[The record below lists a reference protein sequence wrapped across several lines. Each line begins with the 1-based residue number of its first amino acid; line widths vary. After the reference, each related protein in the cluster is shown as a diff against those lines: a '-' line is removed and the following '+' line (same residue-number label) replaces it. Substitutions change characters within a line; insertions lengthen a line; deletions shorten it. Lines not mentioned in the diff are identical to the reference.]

1 MNPATLLALAAAGLF
16 AAIGVVAL
24 AAPRFRSKPIQVSLA
39 GVGELS
45 PITVLV
51 IGVSS
56 LIVSY
61 HIVTHAL
68 GVMAHFRA
76 PLWIVFVGAVVA
88 ILASIGLDAVDN
100 RREAEER
107 RGEHEE

>member
-1 MNPATLLALAAAGLF
+1 MDPAIMLALAAAGLF
-16 AAIGVVAL
+16 AAIGIGVL
-24 AAPRFRSKPIQVSLA
+24 AAPRFRRKPIQVSLA

-51 IGVSS
+51 SGVAS

-61 HIVTHAL
+61 HIVAYAL

-76 PLWIVFVGAVVA
+76 PLWIVFVGAAVA
-88 ILASIGLDAVDN
+88 VLGSIGLDAVDN
-100 RREAEER
+100 RRDLEER
-107 RGEHEE
+107 DSDRED